1 MYLHKGY
8 IVGYPDRTFRP
19 KDGLD
24 RGEFATIISRLAKE
38 SNLKPIYPSKEF
50 SDVSSRDFYFE
61 DLKYVTSLG
70 YFQGYPDGSFKG
82 EEKITIAEF
91 AATISRIIDNKNLEV
106 KEDVWYRD
114 YIDFMNKYGLYDIYN
129 RNTDYNSVIKREE
142 VVHIFNKVIGI
153 KPDRDFIDENISGMR
168 TFTDVSKSNPYYY
181 DIIASGNTF
190 TFSDNWTDYL
200 NISTLRW
207 RIDSYK
213 DAKSP
218 QSFKFY
224 INR

>member
-24 RGEFATIISRLAKE
+24 RGEFAIIISRLSKE

-91 AATISRIIDNKNLEV
+91 AATISRIIDNKNLE
-106 KEDVWYRD
+106 
-114 YIDFMNKYGLYDIYN
+114 
-129 RNTDYNSVIKREE
+129 
-142 VVHIFNKVIGI
+142 
-153 KPDRDFIDENISGMR
+153 NISGMR
-168 TFTDVSKSNPYYY
+168 TFTDVNKSNLYYY

>member
-82 EEKITIAEF
+82 EEK
-91 AATISRIIDNKNLEV
+91 N
-106 KEDVWYRD
+106 
-114 YIDFMNKYGLYDIYN
+114 
-129 RNTDYNSVIKREE
+129 
-142 VVHIFNKVIGI
+142 
-153 KPDRDFIDENISGMR
+153 
-168 TFTDVSKSNPYYY
+168 YY
-181 DIIASGNTF
+181 F
-190 TFSDNWTDYL
+190 
-200 NISTLRW
+200 
-207 RIDSYK
+207 
-213 DAKSP
+213 
-218 QSFKFY
+218 
-224 INR
+224 